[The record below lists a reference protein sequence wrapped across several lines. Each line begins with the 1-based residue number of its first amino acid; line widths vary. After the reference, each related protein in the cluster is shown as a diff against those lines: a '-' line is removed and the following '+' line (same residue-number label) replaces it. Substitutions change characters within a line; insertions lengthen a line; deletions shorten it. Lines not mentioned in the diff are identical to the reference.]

1 MLKNKF
7 LTLAL
12 ATTVAALATAGS
24 AQAATDYF
32 LKVTPSPTTEPVVG
46 ETMDREFPGAIEI
59 ESFSFGAEN
68 TLSIGSAS
76 GGAGAGKAKFQEF
89 TVEKAVDS
97 TTPRFLRALAT
108 GGPFA
113 TVELIARTSGASG
126 GSVTPV
132 RTLFQM
138 VAISKQEQS
147 GSRGENMREKLTF
160 AYGGI
165 AQAVTSPKSPTK
177 PDSFASWS
185 VITNTPIKDA
195 LAAPYRA

>member
-32 LKVTPSPTTEPVVG
+32 LKVTPAAGTGEQLLG
-46 ETMDREFPGAIEI
+46 ETADKDFPGAIEI

-68 TLSIGSAS
+68 VATIGSAT

-89 TVEKAVDS
+89 TIEKAVDS
-97 TTPRFLRALAT
+97 TTPRFLKTLAT
-108 GGPFA
+108 GTHFA
-113 TVELIARTSGASG
+113 NVELIARRSGGA
-126 GSVTPV
+126 GSVTPM
-132 RTLFQM
+132 RTLFQT
-138 VAISKQEQS
+138 VFITKQEQS
-147 GSRGENMREKLTF
+147 GSRGEDMHEKLTF
-160 AYGGI
+160 AFGGI
-165 AQAVTSPKSPTK
+165 AQASVSPRSPVKADTF
-177 PDSFASWS
+177 SSWS
-185 VITNTPIKDA
+185 VITNTPIKDV